1 MRNSM
6 LNQFMTKLNVQ
17 VAVLVLSISI
27 AACGSAAQSAAM
39 SVSLPTDVVVLSEPI
54 QTPVP
59 TMTITPAATN
69 TPKPTRSAEIDLK
82 ITLPP
87 GDPERGFQIA
97 ASGFGCYG
105 CHANDKFPD
114 SGPRFAASEDLPF
127 IMDRGELRLALPE
140 YEGKATTNMEYMI
153 ESIFLPEAYIVPGEW
168 PDEMSP
174 VYRLIMSDQ
183 DLADILAWI
192 GTLEK

>member
-1 MRNSM
+1 M
-6 LNQFMTKLNVQ
+6 LNRFMNKLNAQ
-17 VAVLVLSISI
+17 VEVLVFSISI

-39 SVSLPTDVVVLSEPI
+39 SVSLPTEVVVLSEPT

-59 TMTITPAATN
+59 TMTITSAATN
-69 TPKPTRSAEIDLK
+69 TPKPTRLAEIDLR

-97 ASGFGCYG
+97 ASSFGCYS
-105 CHANDKFPD
+105 CHANDNFPD
-114 SGPRFAASEDLPF
+114 SGPRFATSEELPF
-127 IMDRGELRLALPE
+127 IMERGELRLALPE
-140 YEGKATTNMEYMI
+140 YEGKATNNMEYMI
-153 ESIFLPEAYIVPGEW
+153 ESIFLLEAYIVPGEW

-174 VYRLIMSDQ
+174 VYRLTMSDQ

-192 GTLEK
+192 DTLEE

>member
-1 MRNSM
+1 MSDR
-6 LNQFMTKLNVQ
+6 FMNRLITLV
-17 VAVLVLSISI
+17 VVLVLSISNT
-27 AACGSAAQSAAM
+27 ACGGAAQSTAM
-39 SVSLPTDVVVLSEPI
+39 SVSLPTDVVVLSEPT

-69 TPKPTRSAEIDLK
+69 TPKATLSAEIDLK
-82 ITLPP
+82 ITLPS

-97 ASGFGCYG
+97 ASSFGCYG
-105 CHANDKFPD
+105 CHANDNFPD
-114 SGPRFAASEDLPF
+114 SGPRFVASEDLPF
-127 IMDRGELRLALPE
+127 IMERGELRLALPE

-168 PDEMSP
+168 HDEMSP

-192 GTLEK
+192 GTLDE